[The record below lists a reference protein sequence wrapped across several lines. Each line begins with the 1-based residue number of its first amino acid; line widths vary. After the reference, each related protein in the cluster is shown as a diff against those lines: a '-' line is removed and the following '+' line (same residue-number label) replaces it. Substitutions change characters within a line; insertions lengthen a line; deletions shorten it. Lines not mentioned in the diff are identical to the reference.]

1 MPFGAFF
8 MPKKKKNF
16 ENSCVT
22 KKDAYLYSMT
32 NANNTTM
39 TNLETAKQQLSNV
52 NMTAIIQAAC
62 KQFTDACYD
71 EGLTVEKTKRMM
83 YSAEGLEVIAK
94 LAAKA
99 I

>member
-1 MPFGAFF
+1 
-8 MPKKKKNF
+8 
-16 ENSCVT
+16 
-22 KKDAYLYSMT
+22 
-32 NANNTTM
+32 
-39 TNLETAKQQLSNV
+39 
-52 NMTAIIQAAC
+52 MTAVIQAAC

>member
-1 MPFGAFF
+1 MQKVAQ
-8 MPKKKKNF
+8 MQK
-16 ENSCVT
+16 V
-22 KKDAYLYSMT
+22 AYLYTMT
-32 NANNTTM
+32 NANNTIM
-39 TNLETAKQQLSNV
+39 TNLETAKQELSNV
-52 NMTAIIQAAC
+52 NMTAVIQAAC